1 MLKHDLKIFISQYC
15 NQRLPG
21 EVLRIE
27 TGDYTEWR
35 GIWFQLNACYNH
47 KIDFRLKSQCF
58 RFLWQIHQKSNFA
71 VHVTLFLYLMA
82 WIMAEHPA
90 SSPFQ
95 LSRKGN
101 WLVRTCIM
109 NMRKVRTLTSKV
121 PTRVT
126 LSFISYSVLVFI
138 NTQTVMYIF

>member
-1 MLKHDLKIFISQYC
+1 
-15 NQRLPG
+15 
-21 EVLRIE
+21 
-27 TGDYTEWR
+27 
-35 GIWFQLNACYNH
+35 
-47 KIDFRLKSQCF
+47 
-58 RFLWQIHQKSNFA
+58 
-71 VHVTLFLYLMA
+71 
-82 WIMAEHPA
+82 MAEHPA